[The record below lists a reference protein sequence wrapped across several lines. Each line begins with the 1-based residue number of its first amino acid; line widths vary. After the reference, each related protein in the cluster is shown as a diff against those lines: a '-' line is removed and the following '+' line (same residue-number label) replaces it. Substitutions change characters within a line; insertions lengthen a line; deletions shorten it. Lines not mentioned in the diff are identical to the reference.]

1 MVARRRQLLFYSNG
15 IQLQRIP
22 RNLLDRISDANM
34 SVGRGGPID
43 REWPRWSAAG
53 LANILDQTAEESF
66 AEARENLRLY
76 RNGAGHYADVVLTRD
91 IIRLYQ
97 AGLGRYAPTRG
108 PRSAS
113 ESAQPA
119 LESAPSSPLVVEPA
133 TPTDVFSAPMS
144 EAAERDLLTR
154 SFAERMRTPLV
165 APAGPLP
172 GSLTPDEIL
181 RKAPWYADLHERRG
195 QSHRE
200 LRPGELQAPRVH
212 NPLHYFDDSVQA
224 VHWHERQR
232 ESAAQALRE
241 GQLHEPFSPSG
252 TASYTFSSRGGSIDS
267 IS

>member
-1 MVARRRQLLFYSNG
+1 ASSQHRPYLEFAATDTETQTEAQPFCASPHRHPRKLHPGRNKIGVDGEVQESGTQTRLHDFEDQLSRCTQTRTDDWHVWTPWVYLLRRLMVARRRQLLFYSHG

-22 RNLLDRISDANM
+22 RNLLDRISDASM

-66 AEARENLRLY
+66 AEAHENLRLY
-76 RNGAGHYADVVLTRD
+76 RNSAGHYADVVLTRD

-119 LESAPSSPLVVEPA
+119 LESAPSSPLAEEPA

-154 SFAERMRTPLV
+154 SFAVRMRTPLV

-172 GSLTPDEIL
+172 
-181 RKAPWYADLHERRG
+181 
-195 QSHRE
+195 
-200 LRPGELQAPRVH
+200 
-212 NPLHYFDDSVQA
+212 
-224 VHWHERQR
+224 
-232 ESAAQALRE
+232 
-241 GQLHEPFSPSG
+241 
-252 TASYTFSSRGGSIDS
+252 
-267 IS
+267 

>member
-1 MVARRRQLLFYSNG
+1 M
-15 IQLQRIP
+15 
-22 RNLLDRISDANM
+22 
-34 SVGRGGPID
+34 
-43 REWPRWSAAG
+43 
-53 LANILDQTAEESF
+53 DQTAEESF

-113 ESAQPA
+113 ESVQPA

-165 APAGPLP
+165 APAGTIPD
-172 GSLTPDEIL
+172 SLTPDEL
-181 RKAPWYADLHERRG
+181 MRTASWYADLR
-195 QSHRE
+195 
-200 LRPGELQAPRVH
+200 
-212 NPLHYFDDSVQA
+212 
-224 VHWHERQR
+224 
-232 ESAAQALRE
+232 
-241 GQLHEPFSPSG
+241 
-252 TASYTFSSRGGSIDS
+252 
-267 IS
+267 